1 MWLATALGDIPF
13 KGGMSLLCNAPQKN
27 KMTNVTG
34 HVTIAQF
41 PLPPPLAVAIYNI
54 D

>member
-41 PLPPPLAVAIYNI
+41 PLPPQTARSEV
-54 D
+54 DD